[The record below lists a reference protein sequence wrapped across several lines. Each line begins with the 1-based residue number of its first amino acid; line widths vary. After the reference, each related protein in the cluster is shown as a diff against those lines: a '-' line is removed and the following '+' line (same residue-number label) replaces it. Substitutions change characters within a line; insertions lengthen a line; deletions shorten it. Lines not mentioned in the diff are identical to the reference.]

1 MKIKNNQ
8 KTKTRRTESRK
19 PSVAHQ
25 KQPFIEH
32 AYELRRRIYY
42 IVASVL
48 VSGGALYGV
57 QQHIVRLL
65 LKPAHGQSF
74 IYTSPG
80 GGIDFLFK
88 VCLYGGLII
97 STPVIVY
104 NLLGFISPLINES
117 SRRFIISISIVSSLL
132 AVAGVVFGY
141 SVGLPAAL
149 HFLLHQFKTVQI
161 KPLVT
166 IQAYLNFVMAYILGS
181 ALLFQLPIILIS
193 INRIKPLK
201 PSSLFHY
208 ERWVI
213 LAAFILSGL
222 MNPTPN
228 IVSQLMV
235 AGPFI
240 IMYQIGIGIIA
251 LVNRSR
257 YSPKIS
263 QLIENDALIQLQ
275 RLEKAGKALP
285 VEIQN
290 LKPKATSL
298 PTNPMARMVAQ
309 SDSTRRPENKPAV
322 NTSPVSTRRSFINT
336 TPDTNPL
343 YRSRLANPLS
353 QSRSVR
359 RSYMDFVPNISNS

>member
-141 SVGLPAAL
+141 SVGLP
-149 HFLLHQFKTVQI
+149 FTS
-161 KPLVT
+161 
-166 IQAYLNFVMAYILGS
+166 YYIS
-181 ALLFQLPIILIS
+181 
-193 INRIKPLK
+193 
-201 PSSLFHY
+201 
-208 ERWVI
+208 
-213 LAAFILSGL
+213 
-222 MNPTPN
+222 
-228 IVSQLMV
+228 
-235 AGPFI
+235 
-240 IMYQIGIGIIA
+240 
-251 LVNRSR
+251 
-257 YSPKIS
+257 
-263 QLIENDALIQLQ
+263 
-275 RLEKAGKALP
+275 
-285 VEIQN
+285 
-290 LKPKATSL
+290 
-298 PTNPMARMVAQ
+298 
-309 SDSTRRPENKPAV
+309 
-322 NTSPVSTRRSFINT
+322 
-336 TPDTNPL
+336 
-343 YRSRLANPLS
+343 SRLSKLNP
-353 QSRSVR
+353 
-359 RSYMDFVPNISNS
+359 